1 MRALVAQVRQYSGSD
16 HPSNAA
22 TANEQ
27 RGRRDVGGESLFV
40 EEDFVV
46 LGGKEGLSQFVI
58 FLHGVKVFPVLLLLC
73 LLVSDQ

>member
-1 MRALVAQVRQYSGSD
+1 MALVAQVRQYSGSD

-22 TANEQ
+22 TANER

-40 EEDFVV
+40 V
-46 LGGKEGLSQFVI
+46 LGGMEGLSQFVI
-58 FLHGVKVFPVLLLLC
+58 FLQSEKVKQQSVFPVLLSLC